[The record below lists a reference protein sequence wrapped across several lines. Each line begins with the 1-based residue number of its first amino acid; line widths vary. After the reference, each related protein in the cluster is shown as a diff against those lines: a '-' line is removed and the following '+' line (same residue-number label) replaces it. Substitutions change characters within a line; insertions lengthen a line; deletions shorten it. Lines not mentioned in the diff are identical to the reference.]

1 MECPLPQMVLHRS
14 PEGWGPLD
22 SESEL
27 IRAQGQKLYDEWSCL
42 ASARSA
48 HTSIAVNAL
57 QTVTEN
63 IEKGGNRIEN
73 LVYQRGGV
81 GARSIDELRNLV
93 HEQFKQTVS
102 RFNDLPSNQER
113 PELFLIPDLLALLK
127 YPSIRTWPMKGDSTI
142 ILLESSVLKGL
153 DMLRSQACDMPP
165 YDNATELRQLVR
177 RLRELG
183 DMSTGVQ
190 VSDAIT
196 VKEVTFHQPY
206 LDLAL
211 LSPLLAGLHAMKKKQ
226 QQSEPANSLIDLGC
240 NTAFSHLRARVWR
253 SAQCG

>member
-1 MECPLPQMVLHRS
+1 M
-14 PEGWGPLD
+14 
-22 SESEL
+22 

-42 ASARSA
+42 ASSARSA

-81 GARSIDELRNLV
+81 GARSIDELRNLI

-113 PELFLIPDLLALLK
+113 PEVFLIPDLLALLK

-165 YDNATELRQLVR
+165 YDNATDLCQFVR

-211 LSPLLAGLHAMKKKQ
+211 LSPLLAGLHALKKKQ
-226 QQSEPANSLIDLGC
+226 QQSEPANSLVDLGC